1 MLPNSLPFPLLP
13 RYESKEFARHQA
25 ECEAMQLGFPVQY
38 YKYSDSFC
46 KIRQPLIRGM
56 CLLDESMLSNK
67 VFARLPYPLIVST

>member
-1 MLPNSLPFPLLP
+1 
-13 RYESKEFARHQA
+13 
-25 ECEAMQLGFPVQY
+25 MQLGFPVQY